1 MVVTVAWEGK
11 SSQMI
16 PMYFLCVI
24 LCMCLL
30 SESTSATLEKMQTNG
45 GYELCC
51 IFTSLEEKRWKCGC
65 LFSPFFCFAA
75 FDECTIGFRLLFYAD
90 MYILQW
96 RRLSTPHVASTVF
109 ADIPVSNHS
118 GIWIAVH
125 PAASISEAGKLPQLQ
140 SSQLGS
146 EDKWAELTA
155 GPCISSPE
163 SFWWQIRLMIDMN
176 KLSTL

>member
-30 SESTSATLEKMQTNG
+30 SESTSAILEKMQTNG

-90 MYILQW
+90 MYILQ
-96 RRLSTPHVASTVF
+96 
-109 ADIPVSNHS
+109 
-118 GIWIAVH
+118 
-125 PAASISEAGKLPQLQ
+125 
-140 SSQLGS
+140 
-146 EDKWAELTA
+146 
-155 GPCISSPE
+155 
-163 SFWWQIRLMIDMN
+163 
-176 KLSTL
+176 